1 MNADLRGLD
10 VSGGATDTPPPS
22 PPTALKT
29 PVVRLSIIINP
40 NSTQT
45 KFIS

>member
-10 VSGGATDTPPPS
+10 VSGGATDTPPS